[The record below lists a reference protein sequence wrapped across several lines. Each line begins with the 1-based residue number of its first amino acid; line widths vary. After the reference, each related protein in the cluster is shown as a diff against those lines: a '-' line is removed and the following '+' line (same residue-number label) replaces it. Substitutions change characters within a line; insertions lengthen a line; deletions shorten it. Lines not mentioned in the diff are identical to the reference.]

1 MDDSLEQYLIT
12 SRGKTCN
19 NNNNK
24 KKMVAH
30 IWAKWAKIGTKLGF
44 LSFF

>member
-24 KKMVAH
+24 KMVAH